1 MTDKPHPYGYAAIIP
16 GPGFAMGGNSIV
28 CSVGRSL
35 GGMLRSLD
43 EQQTRPTHYT
53 TIVVT
58 RSAFAMVKNGHVEI
72 DGLVLF
78 VNKAG
83 ELDAPRRSP
92 GRPPM
97 EGPKGEPSATF
108 AVRLPEALRGRI
120 EARAVK
126 DGVTVAAVF
135 RKALESFL
143 EPPDA
148 KARGMLRKLSKGEGS

>member
-1 MTDKPHPYGYAAIIP
+1 MTDKPHPYGYAAIS
-16 GPGFAMGGNSIV
+16 GPDGVVWA
-28 CSVGRSL
+28 VGRSL
-35 GGMLRSLD
+35 GSMIRIVSALPNTPER
-43 EQQTRPTHYT
+43 YT

-58 RSAFAMVKNGHVEI
+58 RSAFNMIRDVGHSEI
-72 DGLVLF
+72 DSLVLF

-83 ELDAPRRSP
+83 ELDAPKRSA

-108 AVRLPEALRGRI
+108 AVRLPEALRARV

-126 DGVTVAAVF
+126 DGVTVAVVF

-148 KARGMLRKLSKGEGS
+148 KARGMLRKLSKGEP

>member
-1 MTDKPHPYGYAAIIP
+1 VWA
-16 GPGFAMGGNSIV
+16 
-28 CSVGRSL
+28 VGRSL
-35 GGMLRSLD
+35 SGMLKALAVNEAVKPEDR
-43 EQQTRPTHYT
+43 YT

-58 RSAFAMVKNGHVEI
+58 RQAFKAIQEGAVTVGGM
-72 DGLVLF
+72 LLF
-78 VNKAG
+78 VNEEGA
-83 ELDAPRRSP
+83 LDAPKRSP

-120 EARAVK
+120 EARAAK
-126 DGVTVAAVF
+126 DGVTVAVVF

-148 KARGMLRKLSKGEGS
+148 KARGMLRKLSKGEP